1 MFIFAYDPREKFQRN
16 LNPCQMQYYS
26 YLPYL
31 RTWKFVRSKINQ
43 IMIFLKKGKKIF
55 EWLQNLNL
63 FSVNKQQTK
72 DRKLSFLA
80 AELFIITFQIQF
92 WLFFYK
98 WLLQFDQIDN
108 NGVKACIKFESIKII
123 FTCLAYFL
131 PPRIATGTGIN

>member
-1 MFIFAYDPREKFQRN
+1 MILVKNFKGIWILVKCNITHIYYIFGPEN
-16 LNPCQMQYYS
+16 LFDQKLTKLWY
-26 YLPYL
+26 
-31 RTWKFVRSKINQ
+31 
-43 IMIFLKKGKKIF
+43 FLKKEKKIF

-63 FSVNKQQTK
+63 FSVNKKQTK

-80 AELFIITFQIQF
+80 AVLFIITFQIHF

>member
-26 YLPYL
+26 YLLYL

-43 IMIFLKKGKKIF
+43 IMIFLKRGKKIF

-80 AELFIITFQIQF
+80 AVLFIITFQIHF

-123 FTCLAYFL
+123 FTCLAYFHML
-131 PPRIATGTGIN
+131 ATGTGIN